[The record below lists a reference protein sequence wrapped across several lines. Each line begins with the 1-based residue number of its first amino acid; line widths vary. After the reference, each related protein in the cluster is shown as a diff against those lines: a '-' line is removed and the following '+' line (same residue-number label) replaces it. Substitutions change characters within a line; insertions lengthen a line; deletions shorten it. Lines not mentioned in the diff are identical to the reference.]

1 MQTGY
6 GQRDHTFSA
15 LASKNQAIRKSYA
28 VESPG
33 NYIASQEI
41 EKEEFK
47 KDGRK
52 TTLGQ
57 IDDAVHP
64 GGLEDDSMDYVMS
77 KDPYHQRRLTNDR
90 SGAYKDVSQL
100 KLQTNS
106 MS

>member
-1 MQTGY
+1 M
-6 GQRDHTFSA
+6 
-15 LASKNQAIRKSYA
+15 
-28 VESPG
+28 
-33 NYIASQEI
+33 ASQEI
-41 EKEEFK
+41 EKEDFK

-57 IDDAVHP
+57 IDDDTVHP
-64 GGLEDDSMDYVMS
+64 GGLEDDSMDYVNS
-77 KDPYHQRRLTNDR
+77 KDPYHRRRHTNDH

>member
-1 MQTGY
+1 VQTGC